1 MFMAFEK
8 PNFFKFSYNLNII
21 FTELE
26 NNVSRM
32 RMYQTVKKLKEVLN
46 TVGMSSNLIKNTDDG
61 LNWSIFLSSY

>member
-1 MFMAFEK
+1 MFMAFE
-8 PNFFKFSYNLNII
+8 NQIFYFSYNLNLI

-32 RMYQTVKKLKEVLN
+32 RIYQTIKKLKEVLN

-61 LNWSIFLSSY
+61 LN